1 MYSLGTQ
8 INAMQ
13 IQLNNAIW
21 HGSWD
26 CNTPGWGW
34 KECDLAAG
42 QDA

>member
-1 MYSLGTQ
+1 MS
-8 INAMQ
+8 

-21 HGSWD
+21 HGSWN

-42 QDA
+42 QDASDAKGNFQIV